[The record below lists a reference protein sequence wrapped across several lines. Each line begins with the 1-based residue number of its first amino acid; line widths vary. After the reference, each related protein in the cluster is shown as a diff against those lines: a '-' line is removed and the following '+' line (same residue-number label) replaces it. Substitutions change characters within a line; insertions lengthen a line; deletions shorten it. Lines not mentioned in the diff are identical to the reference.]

1 MRGSV
6 FCGVSLDGF
15 IARRDGAVDFLDGHG
30 EVDGDMGFFAFLASV
45 DCMVM
50 GRNTYDFVVS
60 SGAEWHYGD
69 VPVFVLTTRSL
80 GGPPPDGARVEPL
93 QLGPEET
100 MERLSATGFT
110 HAYVDGGVVV
120 QQFLAAGLIDQLILT
135 RVPVIIG
142 DGIAL
147 TSPDAGDVPL
157 AHEDTEVF
165 GNGFVQSR
173 YTVRR

>member
-1 MRGSV
+1 MRASV

-15 IARRDGAVDFLDGHG
+15 IARPDGSVDFLDGHG
-30 EVDGDMGFFAFLASV
+30 DVEGDLGFSAFLDSV

-50 GRNTYDFVVS
+50 GRNTYDFVVA

-69 VPVFVLTTRSL
+69 TPVFVLTTRSL
-80 GGPPPDGARVEPL
+80 GGPSPEGATVEPL

-100 MERLSATGFT
+100 MERLGATGFT

-120 QQFLAAGLIDQLILT
+120 QQFLAAGLIDELILT
-135 RVPVIIG
+135 RVPVLIG
-142 DGIAL
+142 EGIPL
-147 TSPDAGDVPL
+147 TAPDAGDVPL
-157 AHEDTEVF
+157 EHGGTDVF